1 MRYTILAGLLAVVL
15 SVGACASAIMQ
26 SYMGKPLQV
35 VMLDYG
41 PPTNA
46 FDMPDGSRAFQ
57 WVITSTY
64 TTPMTVTSTTMP
76 IGNVWF
82 TNTQITGGQAI
93 SGRCIYTLLARWDGM
108 QNAWVFYDYKSPS
121 LICE

>member
-41 PPTNA
+41 PPANA

-64 TTPMTVTSTTMP
+64 TTPMTVTSEVVP
-76 IGNVWF
+76 ENR
-82 TNTQITGGQAI
+82 TGG
-93 SGRCIYTLLARWDGM
+93 
-108 QNAWVFYDYKSPS
+108 
-121 LICE
+121 